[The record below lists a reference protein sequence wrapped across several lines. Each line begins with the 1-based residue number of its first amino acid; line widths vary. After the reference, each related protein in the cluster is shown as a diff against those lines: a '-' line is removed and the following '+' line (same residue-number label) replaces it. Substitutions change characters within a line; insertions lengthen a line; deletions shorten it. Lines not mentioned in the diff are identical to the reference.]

1 MQADSSAEQVK
12 FSYLRWFIWLS
23 HFSTEGTFSK
33 IIIIWVTFLSSRMIL
48 KFCFIFRFL
57 NSFFEYFKEHSE
69 DYSRKECRKVN
80 LPEFHD
86 FGQTFVNFPSIVI
99 FV

>member
-12 FSYLRWFIWLS
+12 LSYFVRWFIQLRY
-23 HFSTEGTFSK
+23 FLTEGTFSE
-33 IIIIWVTFLSSRMIL
+33 IIIWVTFLFSRMIL

-57 NSFFEYFKEHSE
+57 NSFFEYLKKHSE
-69 DYSRKECRKVN
+69 DYSRKECKMLN

-86 FGQTFVNFPSIVI
+86 FVETFVNFL
-99 FV
+99 

>member
-12 FSYLRWFIWLS
+12 FSYFVRWFIQLS
-23 HFSTEGTFSK
+23 HFSTEGTFSE
-33 IIIIWVTFLSSRMIL
+33 IIIWVTFLSSRMIL

-57 NSFFEYFKEHSE
+57 NCFFEYFKDHSE
-69 DYSRKECRKVN
+69 DYSKKEYRKVN

-86 FGQTFVNFPSIVI
+86 FGQTFVNLPSIVI